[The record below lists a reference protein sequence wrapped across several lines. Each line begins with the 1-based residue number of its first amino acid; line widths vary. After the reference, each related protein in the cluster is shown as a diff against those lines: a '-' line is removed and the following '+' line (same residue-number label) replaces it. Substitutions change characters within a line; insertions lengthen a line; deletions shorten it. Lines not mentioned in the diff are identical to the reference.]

1 LKVTA
6 ALVIKLVVTVGLEL
20 AHVPLA
26 AALFLAE
33 GLGAI
38 RLVGHLRLKGEVVA
52 TVGSALQSI
61 EGLENIALRGES
73 RNCVHASFGL
83 WSCKSDF

>member
-1 LKVTA
+1 MRNPSFYTSLEVTA

-26 AALFLAE
+26 VTLFLAE

-38 RLVGHLRLKGEVVA
+38 RLVRHLRLKGEMVA
-52 TVGSALQSI
+52 TVGSAQLGHGCSPF
-61 EGLENIALRGES
+61 N
-73 RNCVHASFGL
+73 
-83 WSCKSDF
+83 

>member
-1 LKVTA
+1 MRNPSFYTILKVTA
-6 ALVIKLVVTVGLEL
+6 ALLIKLVVTVGLEL

-38 RLVGHLRLKGEVVA
+38 RLVAPEAQG
-52 TVGSALQSI
+52 
-61 EGLENIALRGES
+61 
-73 RNCVHASFGL
+73 
-83 WSCKSDF
+83 